1 MDAWMAF
8 VSIIAIIAIVLVAG
22 GIIAFLGHMIIGVF
36 DKDRQAESSTKKETL
51 DYSQYKQLEN
61 SDSKNNEY
69 DFSTINLAKAE
80 KEKEAAIDDKNDD
93 ELFKLLDDGS
103 SSDDDIKEIE
113 DRLKKNDEAS
123 EPVVEEKTEDN
134 DEDLD
139 NLLDEISNDVIDEE
153 KDKINEENNKP
164 NETLAKYNIDDILN
178 QMNNQEQEA
187 EDTTDN
193 DNQENSEELEEE
205 PEEVEEESSEE
216 AEKVEEE
223 NKEETEEENSNSE
236 ELEKANKEIE
246 DLKAQLL
253 EMNKKLEEARTEKP
267 EVSIDMTEDQCIARL
282 ATLEDRLKEAKKDY
296 KINMKEYRPL
306 KKVMKEYE
314 KYTRKLRKKDMQ
326 LSNKMISLYGVNN
339 YVDLDKEKAEN
350 VLNESN
356 LVEGLRLSV
365 SHCEEVINANKDRY
379 PILEH
384 TNNILENQI
393 ANLEADIEST
403 KQILEKIREK
413 KGSGNSDSEQNN

>member
-1 MDAWMAF
+1 
-8 VSIIAIIAIVLVAG
+8 
-22 GIIAFLGHMIIGVF
+22 
-36 DKDRQAESSTKKETL
+36 
-51 DYSQYKQLEN
+51 
-61 SDSKNNEY
+61 
-69 DFSTINLAKAE
+69 
-80 KEKEAAIDDKNDD
+80 
-93 ELFKLLDDGS
+93 
-103 SSDDDIKEIE
+103 
-113 DRLKKNDEAS
+113 
-123 EPVVEEKTEDN
+123 
-134 DEDLD
+134 
-139 NLLDEISNDVIDEE
+139 
-153 KDKINEENNKP
+153 
-164 NETLAKYNIDDILN
+164 
-178 QMNNQEQEA
+178 
-187 EDTTDN
+187 
-193 DNQENSEELEEE
+193 
-205 PEEVEEESSEE
+205 
-216 AEKVEEE
+216 
-223 NKEETEEENSNSE
+223 
-236 ELEKANKEIE
+236 
-246 DLKAQLL
+246 
-253 EMNKKLEEARTEKP
+253 MNKKLEEARTEKP

>member
-1 MDAWMAF
+1 MLYNIKNFKKERRRVMDAWMAF

-36 DKDRQAESSTKKETL
+36 DKDRKVDNTSTKKETL
-51 DYSQYKQLEN
+51 EYSQYKQLEN

-69 DFSTINLAKAE
+69 DFSAINLAKAE
-80 KEKEAAIDDKNDD
+80 KEKQAADSEEKDD

-103 SSDDDIKEIE
+103 ESDDEIKEIE
-113 DRLKKNDEAS
+113 ERLKNKNTDTTET
-123 EPVVEEKTEDN
+123 VVEEQSDDI
-134 DEDLD
+134 DEDLND
-139 NLLDEISNDVIDEE
+139 LLDEISGDVVEEE
-153 KDKINEENNKP
+153 KDRINEESNKP
-164 NETLAKYNIDDILN
+164 NETLAKYNIDEILN
-178 QMNNQEQEA
+178 GMQDEEA
-187 EDTTDN
+187 
-193 DNQENSEELEEE
+193 EEE
-205 PEEVEEESSEE
+205 PVEEEEVEEES
-216 AEKVEEE
+216 EEE
-223 NKEETEEENSNSE
+223 TQTNE
-236 ELEKANKEIE
+236 ELVKANQEIE
-246 DLKAQLL
+246 ELKAQLA
-253 EMNKKLEEARTEKP
+253 EMNQKLEEARTEKP
-267 EVSIDMTEDQCIARL
+267 EISIDMTEDECLARL
-282 ATLEDRLKEAKKDY
+282 ATLEERLKVAKKDY

-326 LSNKMISLYGVNN
+326 LANKKISLYGVNN

-350 VLNESN
+350 VLNESE

-393 ANLEADIEST
+393 ANLEADIENT

-413 KGSGNSDSEQNN
+413 KGSGESSSEENN